1 MRVKKSTPYAPLLI
15 ESMRSLG
22 YSFDTAIA
30 DLIDN
35 SVSAEAKNI
44 NILLDPSESPQLI
57 IFDDGHGMDAATL
70 EEALRFGSR
79 GPSEVRGEHDLGRF
93 GLGLKSA
100 SLSQCRRLIIVSKQK

>member
-1 MRVKKSTPYAPLLI
+1 
-15 ESMRSLG
+15 MRSLG

-35 SVSAEAKNI
+35 SVSAAAKNI
-44 NILLDPSESPQLI
+44 DILLDPTNDPQMI
-57 IFDDGHGMDAATL
+57 IFDDGIGMDSPTL

-79 GPSEVRGEHDLGRF
+79 GPSETRAEHDLGRF

-100 SLSQCRRLIIVSKQK
+100 SLSQCRQLIVASKTNGKICCFS